1 MPFID
6 ASEFLPESLLPLQSR
21 IFCVIMSYC
30 IQSATRLT
38 RIQSHLVLAVILQL
52 SGCVHRLI
60 RGSSHCLWLWYGL
73 SILSFDEH
81 GLDQSGQVREALPR
95 YVVFVLQ
102 LSRDQGFLRLV
113 RRLLLLM

>member
-6 ASEFLPESLLPLQSR
+6 ASEFLPESLLSLQSR
-21 IFCVIMSYC
+21 ISRVIMSYC
-30 IQSATRLT
+30 VQSATRLT

-60 RGSSHCLWLWYGL
+60 RGSRHCWLWWYGL
-73 SILSFDEH
+73 SILSFHKH

-95 YVVFVLQ
+95 YVVLVLQ
-102 LSRDQGFLRLV
+102 LS
-113 RRLLLLM
+113 